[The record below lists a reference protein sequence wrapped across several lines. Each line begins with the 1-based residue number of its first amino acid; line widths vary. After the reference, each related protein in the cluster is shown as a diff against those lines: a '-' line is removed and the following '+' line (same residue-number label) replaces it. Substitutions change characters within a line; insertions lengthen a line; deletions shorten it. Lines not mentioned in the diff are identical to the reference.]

1 MYQDILDIVDIVDK
15 ESYVESEQN
24 VEDEWDVFFAKLVS
38 TDKDFALGYIQNW
51 KHKIWWR
58 VSTGI
63 DFALIDEGSWEEIM
77 GSSGKQLRWAISSNL
92 VFYK

>member
-1 MYQDILDIVDIVDK
+1 MYQDILVYK
-15 ESYVESEQN
+15 ESYIESEQN
-24 VEDEWDVFFAKLVS
+24 VEGESDVFLLNLSWLLK
-38 TDKDFALGYIQNW
+38 TALGYIQNW

-77 GSSGKQLRWAISSNL
+77 GSSGKQLRWAI
-92 VFYK
+92 